1 MWRTMKESLRPFS
14 ETLRLSL
21 PISRMF
27 TGEVDVCAEEVA
39 AGGLLPAGSASSTR
53 GMFDTAFF
61 VEYATYPAAAAAPA
75 TRTARV
81 MTSTRTQR
89 LRTRVRGFAVG
100 GVWVSSAIACP
111 LLNCTSIT
119 RQHPTGR
126 LDPA

>member
-1 MWRTMKESLRPFS
+1 MCIRDRRTMKESLRPFS

-27 TGEVDVCAEEVA
+27 TGGEVGVSAEEVA
-39 AGGLLPAGSASSTR
+39 AGGLLPDGSASCTR

-61 VEYATYPAAAAAPA
+61 VEYATYPAAPAAPA

-89 LRTRVRGFAVG
+89 LRTRARGVAG
-100 GVWVSSAIACP
+100 AGV
-111 LLNCTSIT
+111 
-119 RQHPTGR
+119 
-126 LDPA
+126 